1 MTIIWAVL
9 IIGFLI
15 FTHEL
20 GHYYAAR
27 WTGVIV
33 QEFAIGFGHKIFA
46 RKKGDTLYSLR
57 IFPIGG
63 FVKLAGM
70 DPNDDYYRSESGFAA
85 QSLPKRCFIM
95 LAGSLVHLIL
105 TIFLFFIIA
114 FVVGLPVDYVDKG
127 EIGEVLANGPAAKA
141 GIVPGDIITSVNGVS
156 TDSWQ
161 AVAQEIHQYPNQEVT
176 FIIQRGTSTQTLKII
191 TDVNTDNHGII
202 GISPALK
209 LERMSFFAAIKFAP
223 LQTWD
228 LFKAMMN
235 GLWTLVSGRAGGD
248 GLVGP
253 VGLAQM
259 IGGAVRSGAF
269 YIMQLTAVLSL
280 NFAIINL
287 LPLPAL
293 DGGRIM
299 MLGVEAIR
307 RKPLDPEK
315 EGMFHFVGFVLLI
328 GLTVYVTFK
337 DILRFGG

>member
-1 MTIIWAVL
+1 MTVFWAVL

-27 WTGVIV
+27 WTGVVV
-33 QEFAIGFGHKIFA
+33 QEFAIGFGHKIFS
-46 RKKGDTLYSLR
+46 RKQGDTLYSLR

-70 DPNDDYYRSESGFAA
+70 DPNDEYYHSEGGFAA
-85 QSLPKRCFIM
+85 QSLWKRAFIM
-95 LAGSLVHLIL
+95 LAGSLVHLLL
-105 TIFLFFIIA
+105 TIIIFFLLA
-114 FVVGLPVDYVDKG
+114 FAVGLPVDYVDKG
-127 EIGEVLANGPAAKA
+127 QVGEVLANGPAARA
-141 GIVPGDIITSVNGVS
+141 GLQQGNIILKVNDKE
-156 TDSWQ
+156 TPTWQ
-161 AVAQEIHQYPNQEVT
+161 EVAQEIHRHPEERVN
-176 FIIQRGTSTQTLKII
+176 FAIRRGNDNFVLEI
-191 TDVNTDNHGII
+191 TPDRNAEDKGII
-202 GISPALK
+202 GISPALH
-209 LERMSFFAAIKFAP
+209 LQRMSVLEAAKFAP
-223 LQTWD
+223 VQTWS

-235 GLWTLVSGRAGGD
+235 GLWVLLTGRAGSD

-259 IGGAVRSGAF
+259 IGGAARSGLF
-269 YIMQLTAVLSL
+269 YLMQLTAVLSL
-280 NFAIINL
+280 NFSIINL

-315 EGMFHFVGFVLLI
+315 EGIFHFVGFVLLI
-328 GLTVYVTFK
+328 ALTLYVTFK